1 MIDKKKYHVFS
12 ARTTEEGLKIL
23 NELKKAQNVG
33 WDDLVIN
40 AMDRTYGVT
49 IPRIELTGPS
59 PAERA
64 KAKEEKEAA
73 KTAKAK
79 EREDAKKAKADEKAK
94 KQKAAKEK
102 KAKADKAKA
111 DKAKVKAAKDAEKT
125 VKTIAEHN
133 VEEPAPEPKQ
143 EV

>member
-1 MIDKKKYHVFS
+1 MNDKQKYHVFS
-12 ARTTEEGLKIL
+12 ARTTEAGLKIL
-23 NELKKAQNVG
+23 NDLKKAQNVG

-64 KAKEEKEAA
+64 
-73 KTAKAK
+73 TAKAKKEEAKAAKQK
-79 EREDAKKAKADEKAK
+79 EREDAKKAKAVEKAK
-94 KQKAAKEK
+94 KAKAAKEK

-111 DKAKVKAAKDAEKT
+111 DKAKAKAAKEAEKAT
-125 VKTIAEHN
+125 ADISEGTGTE
-133 VEEPAPEPKQ
+133 PEPG
-143 EV
+143 EES